1 MQIYTRKELEKWLK
15 TYLKPNDPLF
25 ALIIL
30 KDEVE
35 AKYEDIKFTNKQFI
49 EACEMVDTESEE
61 QSISE
66 QIDNNLSEYI
76 DEQQTCES

>member
-35 AKYEDIKFTNKQFI
+35 AKYEDVEFTNKQFI

-66 QIDNNLSEYI
+66 QIDSNLAEYI
-76 DEQQTCES
+76 EEKEEVYE

>member
-15 TYLKPNDPLF
+15 SYLKPNDPLF
-25 ALIIL
+25 AFIIL

-35 AKYEDIKFTNKQFI
+35 AKYEDVEFTNKQFV

-66 QIDNNLSEYI
+66 QIDNNLAEYI
-76 DEQQTCES
+76 EETEEV

>member
-25 ALIIL
+25 ALIII

-35 AKYEDIKFTNKQFI
+35 AKYEDVEFTNKQFI

-66 QIDNNLSEYI
+66 QIDANLAEHIEEKEEVY
-76 DEQQTCES
+76 E

>member
-1 MQIYTRKELEKWLK
+1 MQIYTRKDLEKWLK

-35 AKYEDIKFTNKQFI
+35 AKYENVEFTNKQFI

-66 QIDNNLSEYI
+66 QIDSNLAEHI
-76 DEQQTCES
+76 QETEEV